1 MIITVYNIKESW
13 IFTHENKPS
22 KQLFNTIL
30 NNSTTSTV
38 TAQFIEHPN
47 NFNIKIRMSDIDV
60 FSYKWNLIKLNDD
73 VFYKVTDIQILQEKS
88 SSTTNTIINVSAEI
102 DLYLSYV
109 CNLFDENTTN
119 TTSVFFI
126 QKHLNRYYYANNT
139 TYVNFEQQFY
149 LKNKHEN
156 LDDIGINLA
165 KAVDIYN
172 NSNYNNNI
180 TGLSSPL
187 MNYSTGSS
195 YVYALCKFSKNA
207 ADFQNIFSTS
217 IVSNEQLPNLGMINI
232 GTTWKQYNL
241 TYDPTNGP
249 NILATTLTV
258 PWYYFFI
265 YVPSDVCIDYIV
277 YPCPIENAFIYK
289 NASFSKIYTGNPDDI
304 NFSLGDGYLVAAN
317 TASVLSTTSDNNL
330 WTNFAMWLVNP
341 QNLYYFYTSII
352 NNGFTQF
359 FNIYDVEPYLIQ
371 YCKFRI
377 RGAGEDSF
385 VDLTFFNN
393 VNPNTFVS
401 TLYSFV
407 INQNHPVTQITNISA
422 TLLNQYLQQNNVMQP
437 YGYNDINDTY
447 FCLNWKASYPSM
459 SNNWSNYL
467 MNNLNEYHTALNIAH
482 FGLQQAQ
489 ANIAFGALG
498 GLFGGISLKSA
509 LGTTAGITSAIFNE
523 EMQQQ
528 SYNYLKTGKR
538 EDMSR
543 VSNERLATNNNV
555 ISYYN
560 YLLTF
565 VFEYPV
571 KYEQILATNYCILN
585 GYVLKRWNQFNYWN
599 NRQYCNYV
607 KINFF
612 CDCLLSGLIVSYK
625 KQIDQMMVDGIR
637 IWNNDSY
644 GQGWSTPTLQLN
656 QLLYPTNQYYNVE
669 NNQNNNEINYLN
681 NNE

>member
-1 MIITVYNIKESW
+1 MIITVFNIKESW

-30 NNSTTSTV
+30 SNSTKSTV
-38 TAQFIEHPN
+38 NAQFVEHPN
-47 NFNIKIRMSDIDV
+47 NFNINIRMSDNNV
-60 FSYKWNLIKLNDD
+60 FAYNWNLIQLNDN
-73 VFYKVTDIQILQEKS
+73 VYYKVTDVQILQEKS
-88 SSTTNTIINVSAEI
+88 SSSSNTVINVSAEI

-109 CNLFDENTTN
+109 CNLFDENSN
-119 TTSVFFI
+119 NITSVFFI
-126 QKHLNRYYYANNT
+126 QKHLNRYYYSSNST
-139 TYVNFEQQFY
+139 CINFEQQFY

-156 LDDIGINLA
+156 LEDIGVNLA

-172 NSNYNNNI
+172 NANYNNNI
-180 TGLSSPL
+180 SGLSSPL
-187 MNYSTGSS
+187 MNYNTGLS
-195 YVYALCKFSKNA
+195 YVYALCKFSNNA
-207 ADFQNIFSTS
+207 MNFQNIFDNS
-217 IVSNEQLPNLGMINI
+217 IISNEQLPNLGMINI
-232 GTTWKQYNL
+232 GESWKQYNV
-241 TYDPTNGP
+241 TYNPNDGP
-249 NILATTLTV
+249 NINDTTLTV
-258 PWYYFFI
+258 PWYYFFK

-289 NASFSKIYTGNPDDI
+289 NNNFSKIYSGNPEDD
-304 NFSLGDGYLVAAN
+304 NFVLGDGYLVAAN
-317 TASVLSTTSDNNL
+317 TASVLSTSDQNNY
-330 WTNFAMWLVNP
+330 WNNFAMWLVNP
-341 QNLYYFYTSII
+341 QNLYYFNSAQL
-352 NNGFTQF
+352 NNGYSSF
-359 FNIYDVEPYLIQ
+359 FDIYLVEPYIIQ

-393 VNPNTFVS
+393 VTPASFLN
-401 TLYSFV
+401 TLYSFC
-407 INQNHPVTQITNISA
+407 INQNHPVTQITNISS
-422 TLLNQYLQQNNVMQP
+422 TLLNQQLGQNNVMQP
-437 YGYNDINDTY
+437 YAYNNINDAY
-447 FCLNWKASYPSM
+447 FVLNWKASYPSS

-489 ANIAFGALG
+489 ANIAFGTLG
-498 GLFGGISLKSA
+498 GLFGGISLKSM
-509 LGTTAGITSAIFNE
+509 LGMTSSITGSVFNE

-528 SYNYLKTGKR
+528 SYNYLKTGKQQ
-538 EDMSR
+538 DMSR

-560 YLLTF
+560 YLLSF

-585 GYVLKRWNQFNYWN
+585 GYSLKRWVQFNYWN

-607 KINFF
+607 KIDYF

-625 KQIDQMMVDGIR
+625 KQIDQMMLDGIR

-656 QLLYPTNQYYNVE
+656 QILYPASQYFNVE
-669 NNQNNNEINYLN
+669 NNQNNNEIESLK
-681 NNE
+681 

>member
-22 KQLFNTIL
+22 LQLFNTIL

-38 TAQFIEHPN
+38 TAQFVEHPN
-47 NFNIKIRMSDIDV
+47 NFNINVRMSDNDV
-60 FSYKWNLIKLNDD
+60 FAYNWNLIKLNDN
-73 VFYKVTDIQILQEKS
+73 VYYKVTDVQILQEKS
-88 SSTTNTIINVSAEI
+88 SSTPNTIINVNAEI

-109 CNLFDENTTN
+109 VNLFDENSTN
-119 TTSVFFI
+119 SIPVFFI
-126 QKHLNRYYYANNT
+126 QKHLNRYYYDSTNGIN
-139 TYVNFEQQFY
+139 YVNFEQQFY

-156 LDDIGINLA
+156 LEDIGVNLA
-165 KAVDIYN
+165 KAIDIYN

-180 TGLSSPL
+180 SGLSSPL

-195 YVYALCKFSKNA
+195 YVYALCKFSNNA
-207 ADFQNIFSTS
+207 MDFQNIFTTS

-232 GTTWKQYNL
+232 GHTWKQYNL
-241 TYDPTNGP
+241 TYDPSDGP
-249 NILATTLTV
+249 NILQATLTV
-258 PWYYFFI
+258 PWFYFFKC
-265 YVPSDVCIDYIV
+265 VPSDVCIDYIV
-277 YPCPIENAFIYK
+277 YPCPIENALVYK
-289 NASFSKIYTGNPDDI
+289 NGSFSQIYTTNPNNI
-304 NFSLGDGYLVAAN
+304 NFWMGDGYLVAAN
-317 TASVLSTTSDNNL
+317 ATSVLSTTDNTF
-330 WTNFAMWLVNP
+330 WPNFAMWLVNP
-341 QNLYYFYTSII
+341 QNLYYFSKVSS

-359 FNIYDVEPYLIQ
+359 SNIFIEPYLIQ

-393 VNPNTFVS
+393 ITPNTFLT
-401 TLYSFV
+401 TLYSFC
-407 INQNHPVTQITNISA
+407 INQNHPVTQITNIAS
-422 TLLNQYLQQNNVMQP
+422 TLTNQYFGQKNCMQP
-437 YGYNDINDTY
+437 YAYNNINDAY
-447 FCLNWKASYPSM
+447 FCLNWKASYPSS

-489 ANIAFGALG
+489 ANIAFGAIG

-509 LGTTAGITSAIFNE
+509 VGSTAGITSAIFNE

-560 YLLTF
+560 YLLSF

-571 KYEQILATNYCILN
+571 QYEQLLATNYCILN
-585 GYVLKRWNQFNYWN
+585 GYVLKRWDQFNYWN
-599 NRQYCNYV
+599 NRQYVNYV
-607 KINFF
+607 KIDWFS
-612 CDCLLSGLIVSYK
+612 DCLLSGLIFSYK
-625 KQIDQMMVDGIR
+625 KQIDQMMIDGIR
-637 IWNNDSY
+637 IWNNAYYSFA
-644 GQGWSTPTLQLN
+644 SPTLNIQRVLGSYQN
-656 QLLYPTNQYYNVE
+656 YMNSE
-669 NNQNNNEINYLN
+669 NNLNNNEIESLQ
-681 NNE
+681 NE